1 MYYLFSPSQ
10 VGPSDKINIWHKDT
24 SFGIL
29 RVAGKQAGSKFKGK
43 IILQVCF
50 REFITFYLK
59 QFPAQ

>member
-43 IILQVCF
+43 LSYKSAFVSLSPS
-50 REFITFYLK
+50 T
-59 QFPAQ
+59 